1 MNFKRIICFLL
12 GLLLMVATGLLNAQ
26 ETLAVGQVLN
36 ALDKSPIPDVNIFF
50 KNTDIGVKSN
60 QEGYFMVRTQGKETT
75 VVFSCVGYRRKE
87 MKLKPG
93 QSVGVQVELQD
104 ENNQLEEVFVV
115 PGSNPAMD
123 LMRRVRQQKKVNDV
137 TRNPSFSSKRSEQ
150 NLVLLGKINQRSVNK
165 RIFEQLSKGAV
176 SQVDSSLTLPL
187 YMAEN
192 RYILSSGAKKEETK
206 NIFSSTTDTE
216 KIILK
221 LIGEID
227 TDQNFYDNAVRIFGK
242 SFISPLSNS
251 GNVYYNYYLADS
263 TSLNERK
270 IYQLHFRSK
279 NNKNL
284 AFNGSMQIDAA
295 TLALVSIK
303 AELPSQANLN
313 FINNLRIYQ
322 QFKIQPD
329 NSWTL
334 DKGNTALD
342 IMYELL
348 ADSTQPKPRL
358 FLSRSVASTDQQFL
372 SSASDNFAQSNYSAD
387 TLNSKISTLNETPII
402 KVAKW
407 LADIIITGYIPVG
420 KVDVG
425 KIQNLARY
433 TDIEGLRL
441 TLPVY
446 TNERLWK
453 NIRLGGYAGY
463 GFKNN
468 TVKYSGLAQVKLPGN
483 QRRILGAV
491 YTNDYRSE
499 NYDYNDFLIRENPLN
514 SGDEDIAG
522 TIFGLRS
529 AGNMSERQEVTVSF
543 SNDWSSDIE
552 SNLFFRSNTY
562 GAGEM
567 LPFASNTVSYDRMK
581 QQSFTLLT
589 RFSFGERVY
598 DDHFQRIYSNNNKPV
613 FYALLEGGRY
623 EVAEKNGN
631 YAKLSGQ
638 IRQLVNF
645 NIGYWEYMVEGGAI
659 FGELPYQLLKM
670 PSGNITNGYSRFNFA
685 LMNVMEFRADRYAIW
700 HNEVSLNGILFNQI
714 PLIKHLN
721 LRELMSLKM
730 YYGSMNTTHNNVLDI
745 PDYIHT
751 TNKPYVEVGA
761 GFSNLLRF
769 ITLQSFWR
777 LTETERPGTTKWGLK
792 GSIRISL

>member
-1 MNFKRIICFLL
+1 ML

-93 QSVGVQVELQD
+93 QSVGVQVELQE
-104 ENNQLEEVFVV
+104 ENTQLQEVFVV
-115 PGSNPAMD
+115 PGSNPAID
-123 LMRRVRQQKKVNDV
+123 LMKRVRQKKQMNDV
-137 TRNPSFSSKRSEQ
+137 TRNPAFISKRTEQ
-150 NLVLLGKINQRSVNK
+150 NLVLLAKVGQRSVNK
-165 RIFEQLSKGAV
+165 RIFEQLSRGAV
-176 SQVDSSLTLPL
+176 SQVDSSLILPL

-192 RYILSSGAKKEETK
+192 TYLLSAGEKKEETK
-206 NIFSSTTDTE
+206 NIFSSTMDTE

-221 LIGEID
+221 LIGEIG
-227 TDQNFYDNAVRIFGK
+227 TDQNFYGNTVSIFGK
-242 SFISPLSNS
+242 SIISPLANS
-251 GNVYYNYYLADS
+251 GNVYYNFFLVDS
-263 TSLNERK
+263 TFVNDRK
-270 IYQLHFRSK
+270 LYQLHFRSK
-279 NNKNL
+279 NDKNL

-645 NIGYWEYMVEGGAI
+645 NIGYWEYMLEGGAI

>member
-1 MNFKRIICFLL
+1 ML
-12 GLLLMVATGLLNAQ
+12 GLLLIVATELLNAQ

-60 QEGYFMVRTQGKETT
+60 EEGYFMVRTQGKETT

-93 QSVGVQVELQD
+93 QSVGVQVELQE
-104 ENNQLEEVFVV
+104 ENTQLQEVFVV
-115 PGSNPAMD
+115 PGSNPAID
-123 LMRRVRQQKKVNDV
+123 LMKRVRQKKQMNDV
-137 TRNPSFSSKRSEQ
+137 TRNPAFISKRTEQ
-150 NLVLLGKINQRSVNK
+150 NLVLLAKVGQRSVNK
-165 RIFEQLSKGAV
+165 RIFEQLSRGAV
-176 SQVDSSLTLPL
+176 SQVDSSLILPL

-192 RYILSSGAKKEETK
+192 TYLLSAGEKKEETK
-206 NIFSSTTDTE
+206 NIFSSTMDTE

-221 LIGEID
+221 LIGEIG
-227 TDQNFYDNAVRIFGK
+227 TDQNFYGNTVSIFGK
-242 SFISPLSNS
+242 SIISPLANS
-251 GNVYYNYYLADS
+251 GNVYYNFFLVDS
-263 TSLNERK
+263 TFVNDRK
-270 IYQLHFRSK
+270 LYQLHFRSK
-279 NNKNL
+279 NDKNL

-623 EVAEKNGN
+623 EVGQKNGN

-645 NIGYWEYMVEGGAI
+645 NIGYWEYMLEGGAI

>member
-1 MNFKRIICFLL
+1 ML

-93 QSVGVQVELQD
+93 QSVGVQVELQE
-104 ENNQLEEVFVV
+104 ENTQLQEVFVV
-115 PGSNPAMD
+115 PGSNPAID
-123 LMRRVRQQKKVNDV
+123 LMKRVRQKKQMNDV
-137 TRNPSFSSKRSEQ
+137 TRNPAFISKRTEQ
-150 NLVLLGKINQRSVNK
+150 NLVLLAKVGQRSVNK
-165 RIFEQLSKGAV
+165 RIFEQLSRGAV
-176 SQVDSSLTLPL
+176 SQVDSSLILPL

-192 RYILSSGAKKEETK
+192 TYLLSAGEKKEETK
-206 NIFSSTTDTE
+206 NIFSSTMDTE

-221 LIGEID
+221 LIGEIG
-227 TDQNFYDNAVRIFGK
+227 TDQNFYGNTVSIFGK
-242 SFISPLSNS
+242 SIISPLANS
-251 GNVYYNYYLADS
+251 GNVYYNFFLVDS
-263 TSLNERK
+263 TFVNDRK
-270 IYQLHFRSK
+270 LYQLHFRSK
-279 NNKNL
+279 NDKNL

-322 QFKIQPD
+322 QFKIQTD

-645 NIGYWEYMVEGGAI
+645 NIGYWEYMLEGGAI

>member
-1 MNFKRIICFLL
+1 ML

-60 QEGYFMVRTQGKETT
+60 EEGYFMVRTQGKETT

-87 MKLKPG
+87 MKLKLG
-93 QSVGVQVELQD
+93 QSVGVQVELQE

-123 LMRRVRQQKKVNDV
+123 LMKRVRLQKKVNDV

-176 SQVDSSLTLPL
+176 SQIDSSLTLPL

-206 NIFSSTTDTE
+206 NIFSSTADTE

-227 TDQNFYDNAVRIFGK
+227 TDQNFYDNAVSIFGK

-284 AFNGSMQIDAA
+284 AFNGSMQIDSS
-295 TLALVSIK
+295 TLALVSIS

-313 FINNLRIYQ
+313 FINNLQLHQ
-322 QFKIQPD
+322 QFKFQPD
-329 NSWTL
+329 NTWTF
-334 DKGNTALD
+334 DTGNTALD
-342 IMYELL
+342 LMYELL
-348 ADSTQPKPRL
+348 ADSLHPKPRI
-358 FLSRSVASTDQQFL
+358 FLNRSITAVDNHLISTP
-372 SSASDNFAQSNYSAD
+372 SDNFAKSNYSVD
-387 TLNSKISTLNETPII
+387 SLDKKMNTLNETPII

-433 TDIEGLRL
+433 TDIEGFRL

-645 NIGYWEYMVEGGAI
+645 NIGYWEYMLEGGAI

>member
-1 MNFKRIICFLL
+1 ML

-93 QSVGVQVELQD
+93 QSVGVQVELQE

-115 PGSNPAMD
+115 PGSNPAID
-123 LMRRVRQQKKVNDV
+123 LMKRVRQKKQMNDV
-137 TRNPSFSSKRSEQ
+137 TRNPAFISKRTEQ
-150 NLVLLGKINQRSVNK
+150 NLVLLAKVGQRSVNK
-165 RIFEQLSKGAV
+165 RIFEQLSRGAV
-176 SQVDSSLTLPL
+176 SQVDSSLILPL

-192 RYILSSGAKKEETK
+192 TYLLSAGEKKEETK
-206 NIFSSTTDTE
+206 NIFSSTMDTE

-221 LIGEID
+221 LIGEIG
-227 TDQNFYDNAVRIFGK
+227 TDQNFYGNTVSIFGK
-242 SFISPLSNS
+242 SIISPLANS
-251 GNVYYNYYLADS
+251 GNVYYNFFLVDS
-263 TSLNERK
+263 TFVNDRK
-270 IYQLHFRSK
+270 LYQLHFRSK
-279 NNKNL
+279 NDKNL

-645 NIGYWEYMVEGGAI
+645 NIGYWEYMLEGGAI

>member
-1 MNFKRIICFLL
+1 ML

-93 QSVGVQVELQD
+93 QSVGVQVELQE
-104 ENNQLEEVFVV
+104 ENTQLQEVFVV
-115 PGSNPAMD
+115 PGSNPAID
-123 LMRRVRQQKKVNDV
+123 LMKRVRQKKQMNDV
-137 TRNPSFSSKRSEQ
+137 TRNPAFISKRTEQ
-150 NLVLLGKINQRSVNK
+150 NLVLLAKVGQRSVNK
-165 RIFEQLSKGAV
+165 RIFEQLSRGAV
-176 SQVDSSLTLPL
+176 SQVDSSLILPL

-192 RYILSSGAKKEETK
+192 TYLLSAGEKKEETK
-206 NIFSSTTDTE
+206 NIFSSTMDTE

-221 LIGEID
+221 LIGEIG
-227 TDQNFYDNAVRIFGK
+227 TDQNFYGNTVSIFGK
-242 SFISPLSNS
+242 SIISPLANS
-251 GNVYYNYYLADS
+251 GNVYYNFFLVDS
-263 TSLNERK
+263 TFVNDRK
-270 IYQLHFRSK
+270 LYQLHFRSK
-279 NNKNL
+279 NDKNL

-468 TVKYSGLAQVKLPGN
+468 IVKYSGLAQVKLPGN

-645 NIGYWEYMVEGGAI
+645 NIGYWEYMLEGGAI

-700 HNEVSLNGILFNQI
+700 HNEVSLNGFFFNKI
-714 PLIKHLN
+714 PLIKYLN

-730 YYGSMNTTHNNVLDI
+730 YYGEMRNGHKNVLDI

-751 TNKPYVEVGA
+751 TSKPYVEVGA

-777 LTETERPGTTKWGLK
+777 LTETERPGVTKWGLK

>member
-1 MNFKRIICFLL
+1 ML

-93 QSVGVQVELQD
+93 QSVGVQVELQE
-104 ENNQLEEVFVV
+104 ENTQLQEVFVV
-115 PGSNPAMD
+115 PGSNPAID
-123 LMRRVRQQKKVNDV
+123 LMKRVRQKKQMNDV
-137 TRNPSFSSKRSEQ
+137 TRNPAFISKRTEQ
-150 NLVLLGKINQRSVNK
+150 NLVLLAKVGQRSVNK
-165 RIFEQLSKGAV
+165 RIFEQLSRGAV
-176 SQVDSSLTLPL
+176 SQVDSSLILPL

-192 RYILSSGAKKEETK
+192 TYLLSAGEKKEETK
-206 NIFSSTTDTE
+206 NIFSSTMDTE

-221 LIGEID
+221 LIGEIG
-227 TDQNFYDNAVRIFGK
+227 TDQNFYGNTVSIFGK
-242 SFISPLSNS
+242 SIISPLANS
-251 GNVYYNYYLADS
+251 GNVYYNFFLVDS
-263 TSLNERK
+263 TFVNDRK
-270 IYQLHFRSK
+270 LYQLHFRSK
-279 NNKNL
+279 NDKNL

-433 TDIEGLRL
+433 TDIEGFRL

-645 NIGYWEYMVEGGAI
+645 NIGYWEYMLEGGAI

>member
-1 MNFKRIICFLL
+1 ML

-50 KNTDIGVKSN
+50 KNTDIVVKSN

-93 QSVGVQVELQD
+93 QSVGVQVELQE

-115 PGSNPAMD
+115 PGSNPAID
-123 LMRRVRQQKKVNDV
+123 LMKRVRQKKQMNDV
-137 TRNPSFSSKRSEQ
+137 TRNPAFISKRTEQ
-150 NLVLLGKINQRSVNK
+150 NLVLLAKVGQRSVNK
-165 RIFEQLSKGAV
+165 RIFEQLSRGAV
-176 SQVDSSLTLPL
+176 SQVDSSLILPL

-192 RYILSSGAKKEETK
+192 TYLLSAGEKKEETK
-206 NIFSSTTDTE
+206 NIFSSTMDTE

-221 LIGEID
+221 LIGEIG
-227 TDQNFYDNAVRIFGK
+227 TDQNFYGNTVSIFGK
-242 SFISPLSNS
+242 SIISPLANS
-251 GNVYYNYYLADS
+251 GNVYYNFFLVDS
-263 TSLNERK
+263 TFVNDRK
-270 IYQLHFRSK
+270 LYQLHFRSK
-279 NNKNL
+279 NDKNL

-468 TVKYSGLAQVKLPGN
+468 IVKYSGLAQVKLPGN

-581 QQSFTLLT
+581 QQSFTLHT

>member
-1 MNFKRIICFLL
+1 ML

-93 QSVGVQVELQD
+93 QSVGVQVELQE
-104 ENNQLEEVFVV
+104 ENTQLQEVFVV
-115 PGSNPAMD
+115 PGSNPAID
-123 LMRRVRQQKKVNDV
+123 LMKRVRQKKQMNDV
-137 TRNPSFSSKRSEQ
+137 TRNPAFISKRTEQ
-150 NLVLLGKINQRSVNK
+150 NLVLLAKVGQRSVNK
-165 RIFEQLSKGAV
+165 RIFEQLSRGAV
-176 SQVDSSLTLPL
+176 SQVDSSLILPL

-192 RYILSSGAKKEETK
+192 TYLLSAGEKKEETK
-206 NIFSSTTDTE
+206 NIFSSTMDTE

-221 LIGEID
+221 LIGEIG
-227 TDQNFYDNAVRIFGK
+227 TDQNFYGNTVSIFGK
-242 SFISPLSNS
+242 SIISPLANS
-251 GNVYYNYYLADS
+251 GNVYYNFFLVDS
-263 TSLNERK
+263 TFVNDRK
-270 IYQLHFRSK
+270 LYQLHFRSK
-279 NNKNL
+279 NDKNL

-433 TDIEGLRL
+433 TDIEGFRL

-468 TVKYSGLAQVKLPGN
+468 IVKYSGLAQVKLPGN

-645 NIGYWEYMVEGGAI
+645 NIGYWEYMLEGGAI

>member
-1 MNFKRIICFLL
+1 ML
-12 GLLLMVATGLLNAQ
+12 GLLLMVSTGLLNAQ

-93 QSVGVQVELQD
+93 QSVGVQVELQE
-104 ENNQLEEVFVV
+104 ENTQLQEVFVV
-115 PGSNPAMD
+115 PGSNPAID
-123 LMRRVRQQKKVNDV
+123 LMKRVRQKKQMNDV
-137 TRNPSFSSKRSEQ
+137 TRNPAFISKRTEQ
-150 NLVLLGKINQRSVNK
+150 NLVLLAKVGQRSVNK
-165 RIFEQLSKGAV
+165 RIFEQLSRGAV
-176 SQVDSSLTLPL
+176 SQVDSSLILPL

-192 RYILSSGAKKEETK
+192 TYLLSAGEKKEETK
-206 NIFSSTTDTE
+206 NIFSSTMDTE

-221 LIGEID
+221 LIGEIG
-227 TDQNFYDNAVRIFGK
+227 TDQNFYGNTVSIFGK
-242 SFISPLSNS
+242 SIISPLANS
-251 GNVYYNYYLADS
+251 GNVYYNFFLVDS
-263 TSLNERK
+263 TFVNDRK
-270 IYQLHFRSK
+270 LYQLHFRSK
-279 NNKNL
+279 NDKNL

-645 NIGYWEYMVEGGAI
+645 NIGYWEYMLEGGAI

>member
-1 MNFKRIICFLL
+1 ML

-36 ALDKSPIPDVNIFF
+36 ALDKNPIPDVNIFF

-75 VVFSCVGYRRKE
+75 VIFSCVGYRRKE

-93 QSVGVQVELQD
+93 QSVGVQVELQE

-123 LMRRVRQQKKVNDV
+123 LMRRVRLQKKVNDV

-176 SQVDSSLTLPL
+176 YQVDSSLTLPL

-192 RYILSSGAKKEETK
+192 RYILSSGAKKEEVK
-206 NIFSSTTDTE
+206 NIFSSTADTE

-433 TDIEGLRL
+433 TDIEGFRL

-468 TVKYSGLAQVKLPGN
+468 IVKYSGLAQVKLPGN

-598 DDHFQRIYSNNNKPV
+598 DDHFQRIYSYNNKPV
-613 FYALLEGGRY
+613 LYAMVEGGRY

-631 YAKLSGQ
+631 YAKFSGQ
-638 IRQLVNF
+638 IRQLVNL
-645 NIGYWEYMVEGGAI
+645 NIGYWEYMVETGAI
-659 FGELPYQLLKM
+659 VGELPYQLLKM

-685 LMNVMEFRADRYAIW
+685 LMDVMEFRADQYVIW
-700 HNEVSLNGILFNQI
+700 HNEVSLNGFLFNKI
-714 PLIKHLN
+714 PLIKYLN

-730 YYGSMNTTHNNVLDI
+730 YYGTMRNGHKNVLDI

>member
-1 MNFKRIICFLL
+1 ML

-93 QSVGVQVELQD
+93 QSVGVQVELQE

-115 PGSNPAMD
+115 PGSNPAID
-123 LMRRVRQQKKVNDV
+123 LMKRVRQKKQMNDV
-137 TRNPSFSSKRSEQ
+137 TRNPAFISKRTEQ
-150 NLVLLGKINQRSVNK
+150 NLVLLAKVGQRSVNK
-165 RIFEQLSKGAV
+165 RIFEQLSRGAV
-176 SQVDSSLTLPL
+176 SQVDSSLILPL

-192 RYILSSGAKKEETK
+192 TYLLSAGEKKEETK
-206 NIFSSTTDTE
+206 NIFSSTMDTE

-221 LIGEID
+221 LIGEIG
-227 TDQNFYDNAVRIFGK
+227 TDQNFYGNTVSIFGK
-242 SFISPLSNS
+242 SIISPLANS
-251 GNVYYNYYLADS
+251 GNVYYNFFLVDS
-263 TSLNERK
+263 TFVNDRK
-270 IYQLHFRSK
+270 LYQLHFRSK
-279 NNKNL
+279 NDKNL

>member
-1 MNFKRIICFLL
+1 ML

-93 QSVGVQVELQD
+93 QSVGVQVELQE
-104 ENNQLEEVFVV
+104 ENTQLQEVFVV
-115 PGSNPAMD
+115 PGSNPAID
-123 LMRRVRQQKKVNDV
+123 LMKRVRQKKQMNDV
-137 TRNPSFSSKRSEQ
+137 TRNPAFISKRTEQ
-150 NLVLLGKINQRSVNK
+150 NLVLLAKVGQRSVNK
-165 RIFEQLSKGAV
+165 RIFEQLSRGAV
-176 SQVDSSLTLPL
+176 SQVDSSLILPL

-192 RYILSSGAKKEETK
+192 TYLLSAGEKKEETK
-206 NIFSSTTDTE
+206 NIFSSTMDTE

-221 LIGEID
+221 LIGEIG
-227 TDQNFYDNAVRIFGK
+227 TDQNFYGNTVSIFGK
-242 SFISPLSNS
+242 SIISPLANS
-251 GNVYYNYYLADS
+251 GNVYYNFFLVDS
-263 TSLNERK
+263 TFVNDRK
-270 IYQLHFRSK
+270 LYQLHFRSK
-279 NNKNL
+279 NDKNL
-284 AFNGSMQIDAA
+284 AFNGSMQIDSSS
-295 TLALVSIK
+295 LALVSIS

-645 NIGYWEYMVEGGAI
+645 NIGYWEYMLEGGAI

>member
-1 MNFKRIICFLL
+1 ML

-93 QSVGVQVELQD
+93 QSVGVQVELQE

-115 PGSNPAMD
+115 PGSNPAID
-123 LMRRVRQQKKVNDV
+123 LMKRVRQKKQMNDV
-137 TRNPSFSSKRSEQ
+137 TRNPAFISKRTEQ
-150 NLVLLGKINQRSVNK
+150 NLVLLAKVGQRSVNK
-165 RIFEQLSKGAV
+165 RIFEQLSRGAV
-176 SQVDSSLTLPL
+176 SQVDSSLILPL

-192 RYILSSGAKKEETK
+192 TYLLSAGEKKEETK
-206 NIFSSTTDTE
+206 NIFSSTMDTE

-221 LIGEID
+221 LIGEIG
-227 TDQNFYDNAVRIFGK
+227 TDQNFYGNTVSIFGK
-242 SFISPLSNS
+242 SIISPLANS
-251 GNVYYNYYLADS
+251 GNVYYNFFLVDS
-263 TSLNERK
+263 TFVNDRK
-270 IYQLHFRSK
+270 LYQLHFRSK
-279 NNKNL
+279 NDKNL

-645 NIGYWEYMVEGGAI
+645 NIGYWEYMLEGGAI

-777 LTETERPGTTKWGLK
+777 LTETERPGVTKWGLK

>member
-1 MNFKRIICFLL
+1 ML

-93 QSVGVQVELQD
+93 QSVGVQVELQE
-104 ENNQLEEVFVV
+104 ENTQLQEVFVV
-115 PGSNPAMD
+115 PGSNPAID
-123 LMRRVRQQKKVNDV
+123 LMKRVRQKKQMNDV
-137 TRNPSFSSKRSEQ
+137 TRNPAFISKRTEQ
-150 NLVLLGKINQRSVNK
+150 NLVLLAKVGQRSVNK
-165 RIFEQLSKGAV
+165 RIFEQLSRGAV
-176 SQVDSSLTLPL
+176 SQVDSSLILPL

-192 RYILSSGAKKEETK
+192 TYLLSAGEKKEETK
-206 NIFSSTTDTE
+206 NIFSSTMDTE

-221 LIGEID
+221 LIGEIG
-227 TDQNFYDNAVRIFGK
+227 TDQNFYGNTVSIFGK
-242 SFISPLSNS
+242 SIISPLANS
-251 GNVYYNYYLADS
+251 GNVYYNFFLVDS
-263 TSLNERK
+263 TFVNDRK
-270 IYQLHFRSK
+270 LYQLHFRSK
-279 NNKNL
+279 NDKNL

-433 TDIEGLRL
+433 TDIEGFRL

-468 TVKYSGLAQVKLPGN
+468 IVKYSGLAQVKLPGN

-613 FYALLEGGRY
+613 FYALVEGGRY
-623 EVAEKNGN
+623 EVGKKNGN

-659 FGELPYQLLKM
+659 FGQLPYQLLKM

>member
-1 MNFKRIICFLL
+1 ML

-93 QSVGVQVELQD
+93 QSVGVQVELQE
-104 ENNQLEEVFVV
+104 ENTQLQEVFVV
-115 PGSNPAMD
+115 PGSNPAID
-123 LMRRVRQQKKVNDV
+123 LMKRVRQKKQMNDV
-137 TRNPSFSSKRSEQ
+137 TRNPAFISKRTEQ
-150 NLVLLGKINQRSVNK
+150 NLVLLAKVGQRSVNK
-165 RIFEQLSKGAV
+165 RIFEQLSRGAV
-176 SQVDSSLTLPL
+176 SQVDSSLILPL
-187 YMAEN
+187 YMA
-192 RYILSSGAKKEETK
+192 ETK
-206 NIFSSTTDTE
+206 NIFSSTLDTE

-221 LIGEID
+221 LIGEIG
-227 TDQNFYDNAVRIFGK
+227 TDQNFYGNTVSIFGK
-242 SFISPLSNS
+242 SIISPLANS
-251 GNVYYNYYLADS
+251 GNVYYNFFLVDS
-263 TSLNERK
+263 TFVNDRK
-270 IYQLHFRSK
+270 LYQLHFRSK
-279 NNKNL
+279 NDKSL

-645 NIGYWEYMVEGGAI
+645 NIGYWEYMLEGGAI

>member
-1 MNFKRIICFLL
+1 ML

-50 KNTDIGVKSN
+50 KNTDIVVKSN

-93 QSVGVQVELQD
+93 QSVGVQVELQE

-123 LMRRVRQQKKVNDV
+123 LMRRVRLQKKVNDV

-206 NIFSSTTDTE
+206 NIFSSTADTE

-227 TDQNFYDNAVRIFGK
+227 TDQNFYDNAVSIFGK

-251 GNVYYNYYLADS
+251 GNVYYNYYLVDS
-263 TSLNERK
+263 TFLNERK

-284 AFNGSMQIDAA
+284 AFNGSMQIDSS
-295 TLALVSIK
+295 TLALVSIS

-433 TDIEGLRL
+433 TDIEGFRL

-468 TVKYSGLAQVKLPGN
+468 IVKYSGLAQVKLPGN
-483 QRRILGAV
+483 QRRILGVV

-581 QQSFTLLT
+581 QQSFTLHT

-623 EVAEKNGN
+623 EVGKKNGN

-659 FGELPYQLLKM
+659 FGQLPYQLLKM

-685 LMNVMEFRADRYAIW
+685 LMNVMEFRADRYAIC

-777 LTETERPGTTKWGLK
+777 LTETERPGVTKWGLK

>member
-1 MNFKRIICFLL
+1 ML

-93 QSVGVQVELQD
+93 QSVGVQVELQE

-115 PGSNPAMD
+115 PGSNPAID
-123 LMRRVRQQKKVNDV
+123 LMKRVRQKKQMNDV
-137 TRNPSFSSKRSEQ
+137 TRNPAFISKRTEQ
-150 NLVLLGKINQRSVNK
+150 NLVLLAKVGQRSVNK
-165 RIFEQLSKGAV
+165 RIFEQLSRGAV
-176 SQVDSSLTLPL
+176 SQVDSSLILPL

-192 RYILSSGAKKEETK
+192 TYLLSAGEKKEETK
-206 NIFSSTTDTE
+206 NIFSSTMDTE

-221 LIGEID
+221 LIGEIG
-227 TDQNFYDNAVRIFGK
+227 TDQNFYGNTVSIFGK
-242 SFISPLSNS
+242 SIISPLANS
-251 GNVYYNYYLADS
+251 GNVYYNFFLVDS
-263 TSLNERK
+263 TFVNDRK
-270 IYQLHFRSK
+270 LYQLHFRSK
-279 NNKNL
+279 NDKNL

-433 TDIEGLRL
+433 TDIEGFRL

-468 TVKYSGLAQVKLPGN
+468 IVKYSGLAQVKLPGN

-623 EVAEKNGN
+623 EVGKKNGN

-645 NIGYWEYMVEGGAI
+645 NIGYWEYMLEGGAI

>member
-1 MNFKRIICFLL
+1 ML

-60 QEGYFMVRTQGKETT
+60 EEGYFMVRTQGKETT

-93 QSVGVQVELQD
+93 QSVGVQVELQE

-115 PGSNPAMD
+115 PGSNPAID
-123 LMRRVRQQKKVNDV
+123 LMKRVRQKKQMNDV
-137 TRNPSFSSKRSEQ
+137 TRNPAFISKRTEQ
-150 NLVLLGKINQRSVNK
+150 NLVLLAKVGQRSVNK
-165 RIFEQLSKGAV
+165 RIFEQLSRGAV
-176 SQVDSSLTLPL
+176 SQVDSSLILPL

-192 RYILSSGAKKEETK
+192 TYLLSAGEKKEETK
-206 NIFSSTTDTE
+206 NIFSSTMDTE

-221 LIGEID
+221 LIGEIG
-227 TDQNFYDNAVRIFGK
+227 TDQNFYGNTVSIFGK
-242 SFISPLSNS
+242 SIISPLANS
-251 GNVYYNYYLADS
+251 GNVYYNFFLVDS
-263 TSLNERK
+263 TFVNDRK
-270 IYQLHFRSK
+270 LYQLHFRSK
-279 NNKNL
+279 NDKNL

-433 TDIEGLRL
+433 TDIEGFRL

-468 TVKYSGLAQVKLPGN
+468 IVKYSGLAQVKLPGN

-645 NIGYWEYMVEGGAI
+645 NIGYWEYMLEGGAI

>member
-1 MNFKRIICFLL
+1 ML

-75 VVFSCVGYRRKE
+75 VVFSCVGYRQKE

-93 QSVGVQVELQD
+93 QSVGVQVELQE
-104 ENNQLEEVFVV
+104 ENTQFQEVFVV
-115 PGSNPAMD
+115 PGSNPAID
-123 LMRRVRQQKKVNDV
+123 LMKRVRQKKQMNDV
-137 TRNPSFSSKRSEQ
+137 TRNPAFISKRTEQ
-150 NLVLLGKINQRSVNK
+150 NLVLLAKVGQRSVNK
-165 RIFEQLSKGAV
+165 RIFEQLSRGAV
-176 SQVDSSLTLPL
+176 SQVDSSLILPL

-192 RYILSSGAKKEETK
+192 TYLLSAGEKKEETK
-206 NIFSSTTDTE
+206 NIFSSTMDTE

-221 LIGEID
+221 LIGEIG
-227 TDQNFYDNAVRIFGK
+227 TDQNFYGNTVSIFGK
-242 SFISPLSNS
+242 SIISPLANS
-251 GNVYYNYYLADS
+251 GNVYYNFFLVDS
-263 TSLNERK
+263 TFVNDRK
-270 IYQLHFRSK
+270 LYQLHFRSK
-279 NNKNL
+279 NDKNL

>member
-1 MNFKRIICFLL
+1 ML

-93 QSVGVQVELQD
+93 QSVGVQVELQE
-104 ENNQLEEVFVV
+104 ENTQLQEVFVV
-115 PGSNPAMD
+115 PGSNPAID
-123 LMRRVRQQKKVNDV
+123 LMKRVRQKKQMNDV
-137 TRNPSFSSKRSEQ
+137 TRNPAFISKRTEQ
-150 NLVLLGKINQRSVNK
+150 NLVLLAKVGQRSVNK
-165 RIFEQLSKGAV
+165 RIFEQLSRGAV
-176 SQVDSSLTLPL
+176 SQVDSSLILPL

-192 RYILSSGAKKEETK
+192 TYLLSAGEKKEETK
-206 NIFSSTTDTE
+206 NIFSSTMDTE

-221 LIGEID
+221 LIGEIG
-227 TDQNFYDNAVRIFGK
+227 TDQNFYGNTVSIFGK
-242 SFISPLSNS
+242 SIISPLANS
-251 GNVYYNYYLADS
+251 GNVYYNFFLVDS
-263 TSLNERK
+263 TFVNDRK
-270 IYQLHFRSK
+270 LYQLHFRSK
-279 NNKNL
+279 NDKNL

-322 QFKIQPD
+322 QFKIQTD

-645 NIGYWEYMVEGGAI
+645 NIGYWEYMLEGGAI

-721 LRELMSLKM
+721 LRELLSLKM